1 MKKTVRGLALFGLL
15 AGLMITTAYGQDF
28 QKNYQLNPGGT
39 ISISNVS
46 GKISLT
52 GSRNSSIS
60 VVAYREG
67 RDKNVVEIVDQ
78 STPDHVSLK
87 AQYPSG
93 GGNYDASTRFVL
105 QVPSGTQY
113 QFNKLSTASGDIEV
127 TNVAGEISVNTASGS
142 ITISQIEGNVNANAA
157 SGDVKVAQVHGIVK
171 ANAASGD
178 VTVSGVAGLVTA
190 NSASGDVNVDLT
202 RIEGNGDLKFSS
214 ASGNVTVTAPM
225 DLDAQVSMSTA
236 SGSIKSD
243 FPLTIEDLESH
254 GQKAYGRLGGGIVKL
269 SASTASGDLR
279 LVRK

>member
-1 MKKTVRGLALFGLL
+1 MKKTVTGLAWFGLL

-28 QKNYQLNPGGT
+28 QKNYQLNPGGS

-46 GKISLT
+46 GKISVT
-52 GSRNSSIS
+52 GSRNSSLS

-87 AQYPSG
+87 VQYPS
-93 GGNYDASTRFVL
+93 GGNYDASVRFVL

-127 TNVAGEISVNTASGS
+127 IDVAGEINVNTASGS
-142 ITISQIEGNVNANAA
+142 ITVSQIEGNVNANAA

-269 SASTASGDLR
+269 SVSTASGDLR
-279 LVRK
+279 LMRK